1 MKKLNLLFTV
11 VFLLAANQML
21 FSQVVDRLYLSLSA
35 TGRVYDITGVPAV
48 LPTPL
53 AAPNYSAGNQNFIS
67 NLAVGYDTPGGNPT
81 SLAFLHSN
89 TAAGST
95 IFKYLP
101 ATGSQSTGQTTPA
114 GNLIGGIGTNNVP
127 KTNGDPS
134 GLAYGFSTT
143 SKNLYQV
150 YPTST
155 DLGAVTAPASDAI
168 WNNTGGNTST
178 IWATDT
184 FFDYQNF
191 IYVIV
196 QNTNGATVTRH
207 LYKIDPTTRVATRV
221 VQLTGPVGTSSG
233 DNTVSSSTTVGN
245 VRGIAYLNGLVY
257 AVSVNG
263 NPGTE
268 LAVYTINISTGVST
282 YIRTYTGITG
292 GLWATNQDLAS
303 VPYYIPFIFNCGG
316 ATIQETTPFVAGV
329 SSTKTLRAPISTVY
343 GPGTYRIN
351 VSGTDFAS
359 TFTDVTI
366 TSTTTYI
373 DIPVTYN
380 GTGSSGTR
388 TLTYN
393 INGSTT
399 TCTFN
404 AVIERDLDGDGIP
417 DILDL
422 DSDNDGIL
430 DIFECPESVVD
441 VNYNIA
447 DGNTATFNAPA
458 ADLGFI
464 FDVYTLDNS
473 FNLNINGVN
482 LSTSKL
488 EFQPD
493 QTDNV
498 RFVDGN
504 TYGNGTVPQIYSMTG
519 TVANPL
525 VRIIIHKNGSVSM
538 YGSKSSGGQLFPLQ
552 LYNGNTFNA
561 ITWNR
566 TGANTVILSQLVV
579 GPTYITGRGN
589 GVKNGFCDPDNDGVS
604 NQFDV
609 DSDGDGCPDAI
620 EGSEAV
626 RYDQV
631 HSMTLPAGD
640 ANYAYRGQIKTI
652 YNGVTTGTPAQI
664 ISTSPSSSGVPQLVN
679 YAGFN
684 LNTGTNPSNL
694 AGLVDNTDGTS
705 DVGQSIGTSQN
716 ATTTDVECGRCFR
729 PATTTGTALPTNHG
743 ITALARAGGN
753 TGDWPIRINGAY
765 TALDAKTKGFVINR
779 VPTASLSSITAVIG
793 MMVYDTTANCLKMYD
808 GTGWY
813 CYTKQTCNNFNQ

>member
-1 MKKLNLLFTV
+1 M
-11 VFLLAANQML
+11 
-21 FSQVVDRLYLSLSA
+21 SA
-35 TGRVYDITGVPAV
+35 TGRVYDITGVPAT

-53 AAPNYSAGNQNFIS
+53 TAPNYSAANQNFIS
-67 NLAVGYDTPGGNPT
+67 NLAVGYDTPAGSPT
-81 SLAFLHSN
+81 SVAFIHSN

-95 IFKYLP
+95 IYKYLP

-127 KTNGDPS
+127 KANGEPS
-134 GLAYGFSTT
+134 GLVYGFSTT

-150 YPTST
+150 YPTSA
-155 DLGAVTAPASDAI
+155 DLGVVTAPASDAI
-168 WNNTGGNTST
+168 WNNTGGNTSA

-196 QNTNGATVTRH
+196 QNTNGTTVTRH

-221 VQLTGPVGTSSG
+221 TQLTGPVGTSSG
-233 DNTVSSSTTVGN
+233 DNTVSTNTTVGN

-257 AVSVNG
+257 AISVNG

-268 LAVYTINISTGVST
+268 LAVYSINISTGVST

-316 ATIQETTPFVAGV
+316 AAIQETTPFVAGV
-329 SSTKTLRAPISTVY
+329 SSAKTLRVPISTVY

-351 VSGTDFAS
+351 ISGTDFAS

-380 GTGSSGTR
+380 GTGANGGTR

-399 TCTFN
+399 SCTFN
-404 AVIERDLDGDGIP
+404 AIIQTDTDGDGIP
-417 DILDL
+417 DITDL
-422 DSDNDGIL
+422 DDDNDGIL
-430 DIFECPESVVD
+430 DTVECGFICGNPFENGGFETPIVDTYSQLSQTTPGIGWQTTASDGLIEIWRSGFNGVPAAEGSQFAEINATQTATLYQTFCLNGMGGTINWSVKHRGREGVD
-441 VNYNIA
+441 VAAVKFGTTIA
-447 DGNTATFNAPA
+447 AAQASTAVQTMSDGTAAWGSYSGTFTIPPGNSSYVIAFQAISTSTGNTSVGN
-458 ADLGFI
+458 FI
-464 FDVYTLDNS
+464 DDIQITITQPCLDSDGDGIINS
-473 FNLNINGVN
+473 L
-482 LSTSKL
+482 
-488 EFQPD
+488 
-493 QTDNV
+493 
-498 RFVDGN
+498 
-504 TYGNGTVPQIYSMTG
+504 
-519 TVANPL
+519 
-525 VRIIIHKNGSVSM
+525 
-538 YGSKSSGGQLFPLQ
+538 
-552 LYNGNTFNA
+552 
-561 ITWNR
+561 
-566 TGANTVILSQLVV
+566 
-579 GPTYITGRGN
+579 
-589 GVKNGFCDPDNDGVS
+589 
-604 NQFDV
+604 DV
-609 DSDGDGCPDAI
+609 DSDNDGCPDAI

-631 HSMTLPAGD
+631 HRLNLPTTD

-652 YNGVTTGTPAQI
+652 YNGVTTGTPAGVV
-664 ISTSPSSSGVPQLVN
+664 SNSAAAYGVPQLVN
-679 YAGFN
+679 NAGNN
-684 LNTGTNPSNL
+684 LNTTTNPSNL

-705 DVGQSIGTSQN
+705 DIGQGIGTSQN

-743 ITALARAGGN
+743 ITALARAGGSS
-753 TGDWPIRINGAY
+753 GDWPTRVNGAY

-779 VPTASLSSITAVIG
+779 VTTAGLSSITPVVG
-793 MMVYDTTANCLKMYD
+793 MLVYDTTANCLKMYD
-808 GTGWY
+808 GTGWF
-813 CYTKQTCNNFNQ
+813 CYTKQTCNDFNQ